1 MANVDLADARGH
13 KNALVINRGAA
24 IVGSLTLEGHIQIDG
39 AVDGEVRCKALR
51 IGERGLVE
59 GLIVAEKVVILGEF
73 AGEIYA
79 DEIVLGAA
87 CAVDGTICH
96 NKLILERGCYFEGK
110 SRRYADPLAH
120 APATSVHFVIEP
132 DEDDEPLQAWA

>member
-1 MANVDLADARGH
+1 MADVDDAELGSRKGS
-13 KNALVINRGAA
+13 LVINRGIS
-24 IVGSLTLEGHIQIDG
+24 IVGSLTIEGQVHIDG
-39 AVDGEVRCKALR
+39 AVDGEVRCKAVR

-59 GLIVAEKVVILGEF
+59 GLIVAERVVILGEF

-87 CAVDGTICH
+87 CAVDGMICH
-96 NKLILERGCYFEGK
+96 NKLILEKGCYFEGK

-132 DEDDEPLQAWA
+132 DEGPLQAWA